1 MVYQRKPFG
10 PAHGPDLSEKIPIHC
25 QLTDFLK
32 QMRQQG
38 FIRRRSIGRTALV
51 RAKSDAVPPSKVFF
65 QAWI

>member
-1 MVYQRKPFG
+1 MAQTF
-10 PAHGPDLSEKIPIHC
+10 SEKIPIHC

-51 RAKSDAVPPSKVFF
+51 PGEKRRRPPEQSLLPGVDLTGVNAKPGR
-65 QAWI
+65 